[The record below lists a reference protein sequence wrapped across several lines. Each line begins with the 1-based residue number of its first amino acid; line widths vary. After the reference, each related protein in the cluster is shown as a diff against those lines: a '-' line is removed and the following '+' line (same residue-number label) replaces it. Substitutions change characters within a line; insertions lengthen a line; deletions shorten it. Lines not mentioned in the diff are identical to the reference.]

1 MGNHI
6 TLHASRAHVTRS
18 SGNVKFAA
26 DIAGRDRS
34 ARGGELGIAFDFFKA
49 DGTRGGAHGYGTSDI
64 SNDLGAG
71 SHSGVNFGIV
81 RNLNAVSDRDVAQ
94 IGEFFTDADGRTFLL
109 DGRTCDGIVE
119 ALLWIVKAKS
129 RGAHLAVDVHLA
141 VGAARNVHVAR
152 GVGQFETKRTG
163 DTVIAVEGAAD
174 GRSGVAAGQ
183 DKDGREQHER

>member
-26 DIAGRDRS
+26 DIAGRDS
-34 ARGGELGIAFDFFKA
+34 PARGGELGIAFDFLEA
-49 DGTRGGAHGYGTSDI
+49 DGTRGGTDGYRTSDI

-94 IGEFFTDADGRTFLL
+94 IGEFFADADGRAFLL
-109 DGRTCDGIVE
+109 DGRICDGVVE
-119 ALLWIVKAKS
+119 ALVRIVKAKS
-129 RGAHLAVDVHLA
+129 
-141 VGAARNVHVAR
+141 
-152 GVGQFETKRTG
+152 
-163 DTVIAVEGAAD
+163 
-174 GRSGVAAGQ
+174 
-183 DKDGREQHER
+183 